1 MENATKALVMAGGIL
16 IALMLLVLVVYSVRE
31 WGDAQEAQF
40 QEENAQ
46 VVADFNKS
54 YLSYEKTLYGSEL
67 LGLVNKMLDYN
78 DSDDVKVNNYPPMTM
93 EVHINGT
100 ADDLFTR
107 DKDYDLE
114 DISERI
120 TDAMNATIDNPTYN
134 GTNGTQLDSSYW
146 ERLAKS
152 SSDWKSFDELCT
164 ALQIDPRIDR
174 NNLQIAAQEYYKY
187 VQFKRL
193 KFDCT
198 GTTFSDSGR
207 VESMTF
213 VQQ

>member
-1 MENATKALVMAGGIL
+1 MENATKALLMAGGIL
-16 IALMLLVLVVYSVRE
+16 LALMLLVLVVYSVRE
-31 WGDAQEAQF
+31 WGDVQEAQF

-46 VVADFNKS
+46 VVAEFNKS
-54 YLSYEKTLYGSEL
+54 YLSYEKRLYGSEL

-78 DSDDVKVNNYPPMTM
+78 VSDDVTFNDYPPMNM
-93 EVHINGT
+93 KVHINGT
-100 ADDLFTR
+100 ADDLFTSNR
-107 DKDYDLE
+107 DYDLD

-120 TDAMNATIDNPTYN
+120 TDAMNSTIDNPAYSN
-134 GTNGTQLDSSYW
+134 LDSSYW

-152 SSDWKSFDELCT
+152 SSDWNAFNDLCT
-164 ALQIDPRIDR
+164 ALEIDPSIDR
-174 NNLQIAAQEYYKY
+174 NNLQVAAQEYYKY

-207 VESMTF
+207 VASMTF

>member
-1 MENATKALVMAGGIL
+1 MENATKALLMAGGIL

-31 WGDAQEAQF
+31 WGDVQEAQF
-40 QEENAQ
+40 KEENAQ
-46 VVADFNKS
+46 VVAEFNKS
-54 YLSYEKTLYGSEL
+54 YLSYEKKVYGSEL

-78 DSDDVKVNNYPPMTM
+78 VSKDVTVNDYTPMDM
-93 EVHINGT
+93 KVHINGT
-100 ADDLFTR
+100 ADDLFTNN
-107 DKDYDLE
+107 KEYDLE

-120 TDAMNATIDNPTYN
+120 TEALDATLDNPAYSN
-134 GTNGTQLDSSYW
+134 LDSSYW

-152 SSDWKSFDELCT
+152 SSDWNSFDNLCT
-164 ALQIDPRIDR
+164 ALQIDPSINR

-193 KFDCT
+193 KFECT

-207 VESMTF
+207 VASMTF

>member
-16 IALMLLVLVVYSVRE
+16 IALMLLVLVVYSVRQ

-78 DSDDVKVNNYPPMTM
+78 DSDDVKVNDYPPMTM

-100 ADDLFTR
+100 ADDLFTSS
-107 DKDYDLE
+107 KNYDLE
-114 DISERI
+114 EISERI
-120 TDAMNATIDNPTYN
+120 TDAMSDTIDNPTYSN
-134 GTNGTQLDSSYW
+134 LDSSYW

-152 SSDWKSFDELCT
+152 SSDWQSFNDLCT
-164 ALQIDPRIDR
+164 ALEIDPSINR

-193 KFDCT
+193 KFDNT

-207 VESMTF
+207 VASMTF
-213 VQQ
+213 AQK